1 MNSSK
6 LTNLKNRFV
15 VDRSK
20 FDALRKVA
28 QFHSLNRKITNWIKM
43 QKVPSLYP
51 RGIDEIKK
59 FYVDTNF

>member
-51 RGIDEIKK
+51 RGID
-59 FYVDTNF
+59 